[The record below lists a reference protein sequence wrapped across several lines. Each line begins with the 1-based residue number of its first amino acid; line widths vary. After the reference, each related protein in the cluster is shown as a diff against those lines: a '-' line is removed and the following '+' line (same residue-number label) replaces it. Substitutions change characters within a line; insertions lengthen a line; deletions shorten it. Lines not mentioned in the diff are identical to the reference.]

1 MTFSPNHDKALQ
13 NRHRTS
19 PMVDEL
25 DNNFL
30 KKIDRKRDDL
40 LDVPETS
47 AGLRQGLFYDYIHLI
62 NLNSLFCW
70 FRFLRRI
77 KKEAYYQYIYHTLG
91 NFLVV

>member
-1 MTFSPNHDKALQ
+1 MNIVLNSQLSFYIDYSRALTFSPNHDRALQ

-40 LDVPETS
+40 LNVPETS
-47 AGLRQGLFYDYIHLI
+47 GGLRQ
-62 NLNSLFCW
+62 
-70 FRFLRRI
+70 
-77 KKEAYYQYIYHTLG
+77 
-91 NFLVV
+91 V